1 MPLLYDFKI
10 PSLTRLYSNTYD
22 ENMLEWRRLGALDKA
37 ANITHLIQRSARDK
51 VINSVLEVGCG
62 TGAVLQIIAETGVGR
77 RFVGIDIDGDRSAS
91 AHPAHRQLDFTI
103 HAYDGVCV
111 PYPDE
116 HFDFVYATHVLE
128 HVVNERSFLHELRRV
143 AKHLIYVE
151 VPCELHARTSFRS
164 LQATLNIGHIN
175 SYTPASFV
183 LTLATS
189 GLKPIEME
197 LFDHS
202 FAVHVFRSSAPK
214 ALIKIAV
221 RRVFLALN
229 RSMASRFFTYHC
241 GALCEKGLLIDG

>member
-1 MPLLYDFKI
+1 MNTHMTHPYSPI
-10 PSLTRLYSNTYD
+10 ARRPSPDAY
-22 ENMLEWRRLGALDKA
+22 
-37 ANITHLIQRSARDK
+37 
-51 VINSVLEVGCG
+51 
-62 TGAVLQIIAETGVGR
+62 
-77 RFVGIDIDGDRSAS
+77 
-91 AHPAHRQLDFTI
+91 HPAHRQLDFTI